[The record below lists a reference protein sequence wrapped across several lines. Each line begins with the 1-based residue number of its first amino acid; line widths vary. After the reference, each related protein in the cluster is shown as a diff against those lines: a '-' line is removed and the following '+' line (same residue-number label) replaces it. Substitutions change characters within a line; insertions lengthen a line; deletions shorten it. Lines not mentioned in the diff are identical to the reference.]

1 MGYGCKP
8 PLIVLPPPV
17 FAVPVGA
24 VDGPVPVENGLV
36 RDGQALGKAT
46 EPE

>member
-8 PLIVLPPPV
+8 PLIALPPPV

-24 VDGPVPVENGLV
+24 VDGPVTVENGFV
-36 RDGQALGKAT
+36 RDGQALDKAA